1 MSKFILTNIYED
13 NRICDVVDS
22 AGLKFDVHSD
32 FTWKQLDSTHSAMN
46 VDDGW
51 LWKDSDEWD
60 SDAGTF
66 FAKTIVWEPSI
77 IDSNFETDGYKF
89 ARIIAY
95 KSVGDQLDMLYKE
108 IQSKGSIDSS
118 GDWFQHITQV
128 KTDIPKDS
136 AQAVLDWYA
145 NNVPDSST

>member
-1 MSKFILTNIYED
+1 MSKFILTNTYED
-13 NRICDVVDS
+13 NRICDVADS
-22 AGLKFDVHSD
+22 AGLKFDVHPD
-32 FTWKQLDSTHSAMN
+32 FAWKELDSAHSAMN

-51 LWKDSDEWD
+51 LWKDSD
-60 SDAGTF
+60 SNI
-66 FAKTIVWEPSI
+66 IVWEPSV
-77 IDSNFETDGYKF
+77 IDSDFEKDGYKF

-108 IQSKGSIDSS
+108 IQSKGSIDSN
-118 GDWFQHITQV
+118 GDWYQHITQV
-128 KTDIPKDS
+128 KSDIPKDS

>member
-1 MSKFILTNIYED
+1 MSKFILTNTYED

-32 FTWKQLDSTHSAMN
+32 FTWKELDSAHSAMN

-51 LWKDSDEWD
+51 LWKDSD
-60 SDAGTF
+60 SNTV
-66 FAKTIVWEPSI
+66 VWEPSI

-95 KSVGDQLDMLYKE
+95 KSIGDQLDMLYKE
-108 IQSKGSIDSS
+108 IQSKGSIDSN

-136 AQAVLDWYA
+136 AQAVIDWYA